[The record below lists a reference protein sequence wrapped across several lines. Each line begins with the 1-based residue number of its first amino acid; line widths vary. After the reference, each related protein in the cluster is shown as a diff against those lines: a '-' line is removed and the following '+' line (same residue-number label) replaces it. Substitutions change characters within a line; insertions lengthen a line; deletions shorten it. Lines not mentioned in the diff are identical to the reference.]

1 MQAIYHL
8 SSSQEI
14 TFDLLESIRNTFK
27 SKPITIVVDEEIED
41 YEISEDL
48 KSILNDRLAEDE
60 SDYISADESIKQLKN
75 KYGL

>member
-27 SKPITIVVDEEIED
+27 SKPITIVVEEEIEETA
-41 YEISEDL
+41 YLMSSENNKKMLEKSMLQFENGEVVILKDL
-48 KSILNDRLAEDE
+48 
-60 SDYISADESIKQLKN
+60 
-75 KYGL
+75 

>member
-41 YEISEDL
+41 YEISEDM
-48 KSILNDRLAEDE
+48 KRILNDRLAEDE

>member
-27 SKPITIVVDEEIED
+27 SKPITIVVDEEIE
-41 YEISEDL
+41 ETAHLISSENNKKMLEKSMLQFENGEVVILKDL
-48 KSILNDRLAEDE
+48 
-60 SDYISADESIKQLKN
+60 
-75 KYGL
+75 

>member
-27 SKPITIVVDEEIED
+27 SKPITIVVDEEIDETAYLMSSENNKKMHEKSMLQ
-41 YEISEDL
+41 YENGEVIILRDL
-48 KSILNDRLAEDE
+48 
-60 SDYISADESIKQLKN
+60 
-75 KYGL
+75 

>member
-27 SKPITIVVDEEIED
+27 SKPITIVVDEEIEETAHLISS
-41 YEISEDL
+41 EI
-48 KSILNDRLAEDE
+48 
-60 SDYISADESIKQLKN
+60 IKKCLKN
-75 KYGL
+75 QCFNLKMAKSLF

>member
-27 SKPITIVVDEEIED
+27 SKPITIVVDEEIEETA
-41 YEISEDL
+41 YLMSSENNKKIL
-48 KSILNDRLAEDE
+48 EKSILQFENGEVV
-60 SDYISADESIKQLKN
+60 ILKD
-75 KYGL
+75 L

>member
-27 SKPITIVVDEEIED
+27 SKPITIVVDEEIEETA
-41 YEISEDL
+41 YLMSSENNKKML
-48 KSILNDRLAEDE
+48 EKSILQFENAEVV
-60 SDYISADESIKQLKN
+60 ILKD
-75 KYGL
+75 L

>member
-41 YEISEDL
+41 YEISEDM